1 MKKTWWFF
9 FIIILVV
16 IVVGFI
22 LMPKGEQKE
31 QESSKLQIV
40 TSFYPIYI
48 MTANITQ
55 GAQNVEVT
63 NLTQNNVGCLH
74 DYTLTTENMKRLEK
88 ANIFIENGLG
98 LESFTT
104 QVVQA
109 YSNLKII
116 DSSQKVT
123 NKIQEG
129 EGFNPHIWTSL
140 ENYIKQAEEIFGKLC
155 EYNPENEQIYK
166 ANYQSYFKQL
176 NDLKEQYSEQLQ
188 QLNSQKV
195 ICLNESLTYLAQELK
210 MEVTQITTD
219 HEESTLSAEMMKSI
233 IEKMKK
239 ENIKIILV
247 GAQDD
252 LKNAQTLANE
262 TGAKIIALE
271 DGMTGDG
278 SHNSYINIM
287 KQNLEILKQI
297 VL

>member
-1 MKKTWWFF
+1 MKKTWWLF

-48 MTANITQ
+48 MTANIAQ
-55 GAQNVEVT
+55 GAQNIEVT

-140 ENYIKQAEEIFGKLC
+140 ENYIKQVEEIFEKLC
-155 EYNPENEQIYK
+155 EYNPENAQIYR
-166 ANYQSYFKQL
+166 ANYQSYLKQL
-176 NDLKEQYSEQLQ
+176 NDLKEQYSTQLQ
-188 QLNSQKV
+188 QLNNQKAV
-195 ICLNESLTYLAQELK
+195 CLNESLTYLAQELQ

-219 HEESTLSAEMMKSI
+219 HEESTLSAEMMKSM
-233 IEKMKK
+233 IEKMKQ

-252 LKNAQTLANE
+252 LKNSQTLANE
-262 TGAKIIALE
+262 TGAKIIAME

-278 SHNSYINIM
+278 NHNSYINIM

>member
-1 MKKTWWFF
+1 MKKTWWLF

-22 LMPKGEQKE
+22 LMPKGEQKD

-55 GAQNVEVT
+55 GAQNIELT

-74 DYTLTTENMKRLEK
+74 DYTLTTENMKKLEK

-98 LESFTT
+98 LESFTA
-104 QVVQA
+104 QVIQA

-123 NKIQEG
+123 NKIQEE
-129 EGFNPHIWTSL
+129 EGFNPHIWTSF
-140 ENYIKQAEEIFGKLC
+140 ENYIKQVEEIFEKLC
-155 EYNPENEQIYK
+155 EYNPENAQIYNE
-166 ANYQSYFKQL
+166 NYQNYLKEL
-176 NDLKEQYSEQLQ
+176 NDLKEQYNAQLQ

-195 ICLNESLTYLAQELK
+195 ICLNESLTYLAQELQ

-233 IEKMKK
+233 IEKMKQ
-239 ENIKIILV
+239 ENIKIILA

-278 SHNSYINIM
+278 SQNSYINIM

-297 VL
+297 EV